1 MVPLKAV
8 LSLYSA
14 DSGDSMVFV
23 STKFHGVR
31 SQPIVQSVENFVIQ
45 NAVLFLPTSSYGRCN
60 IAFLYHYLGS

>member
-45 NAVLFLPTSSYGRCN
+45 NAYSFQHPAMEDVILLFC
-60 IAFLYHYLGS
+60 III